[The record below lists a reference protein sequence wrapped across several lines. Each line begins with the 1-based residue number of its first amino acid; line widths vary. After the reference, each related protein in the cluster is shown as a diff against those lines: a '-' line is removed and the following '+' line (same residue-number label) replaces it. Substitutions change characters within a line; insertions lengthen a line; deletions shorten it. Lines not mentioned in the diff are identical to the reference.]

1 MRSNHWS
8 KIWLLAIALTSFAQN
23 AHAQPQN
30 PPPKKILAVEAAQKL
45 GGPTLISLHFNQ
57 TTALTVVESLARQA
71 GLAVDPAA
79 VEVLQNQPIASLN
92 IDRQPFWPVMQSLAS
107 RLKINLGLNPQPNFA
122 SSQRGLAIGLANDSI
137 QGPAEM
143 CGPFMLVVTST
154 GRSIPLA
161 ADRTPASGQRVT
173 IEFVL
178 LADPKLHARGR
189 PNGQQLELITDLGGP
204 LQIQRPADYWAT
216 DLKEPWPL
224 CWRFKAI
231 AELAESGVRS
241 INNVRGQLTGI
252 LAPLSWQPWE
262 ISEVLNG
269 KELSQSTSGATFS
282 FRGLTKASGFAPYH
296 LALSSGGRGE
306 TADAGWPPR
315 SDLDRIASLQLLD
328 AQGHRF
334 VPQSWRFE
342 NGNFLVAFTAATGA
356 AATQGEPAKL
366 IWSLPTEIAE
376 IQIPF
381 EFPGLPL
388 P

>member
-1 MRSNHWS
+1 MSIHLA
-8 KIWLLAIALTSFAQN
+8 KACLLAIVLCGLIQN

-79 VEVLQNQPIASLN
+79 VEILQNQPIDSIG
-92 IDRQPFWPVMQSLAS
+92 IDRQPFWPVMQSLSS
-107 RLKINLGLNPQPNFA
+107 RLKINLGINPEPNFA
-122 SSQRGLAIGLANDSI
+122 SSQRGLAIGLTSDSI

-143 CGPFMLVVTST
+143 CGPFMLVLTST
-154 GRSIPLA
+154 GRSIQLA
-161 ADRTPASGQRVT
+161 ADRTPATGQRVS

-178 LADPKLHARGR
+178 LADPKLHPRGR

-204 LQIQRPADYWAT
+204 LQIQRPADYWVA

-224 CWRFKAI
+224 CWRFKAV

-241 INNVRGQLTGI
+241 ITNVRGQLTGI
-252 LAPLSWQPWE
+252 LAPLAWQPWE

-269 KELSQSTSGATFS
+269 KELSQSVGGATFT
-282 FRGLTKASGFAPYH
+282 FRGLTKASGLAPYH

-306 TADAGWPPR
+306 TADFGWPAR
-315 SDLDRIASLQLLD
+315 SDLDRLATLQLLD
-328 AQGHRF
+328 VQGRRF
-334 VPQSWRFE
+334 VPQSWRSE
-342 NGNFLVAFTAATGA
+342 NGNFLVAFMAGNATN
-356 AATQGEPAKL
+356 ATQGEPAKL
-366 IWSLPTEIAE
+366 IWHLPTEIAE

-381 EFPGLPL
+381 EFRGLPL